1 MLDPTVVERIQKG
14 QCAVCGKDDPTVTVE
29 DIRYG
34 KVKVCGNHKVS
45 SACIRNEV

>member
-14 QCAVCGKDDPTVTVE
+14 KCVICGKEDPTVVVS

-34 KVKVCGNHKVS
+34 KVKVCDTHNVAKV
-45 SACIRNEV
+45 AIRPQG